1 MKPGS
6 KAWKNFMSK
15 LYGFGA
21 AIVIVGAMFKIE
33 HWPGASLFLI
43 IGLSTEALIFVFS
56 SFEPLHEDPDW
67 SLVYPEL
74 ALPEENKKSLK
85 EQMKKDA
92 AAGSRSNVTGGGS
105 GGGSGTSQQL
115 DKMLEEAKV
124 DSELIASLGEGM
136 RTFSQNARQLG
147 ETADAASAASDYAS
161 SLRNAS
167 GKVAGLADTYAQ
179 VSEGLTGL
187 AEQAKS
193 GESTGAHL
201 QKMSENLASLNNMYE
216 LQLNEMSQTRAL
228 YADMHHLVTNL
239 SESVEDTKRY
249 KENIAELANN
259 LKSLNTVYA
268 NMLNAMGTAR
278 Q

>member
-15 LYGFGA
+15 LYGLGA
-21 AIVIVGAMFKIE
+21 AVVIIGAMFKIE

-43 IGLSTEALIFVFS
+43 IGLSAEALIFIFS
-56 SFEPLHEDPDW
+56 AFEPLHEDPDW

-74 ALPEENKKSLK
+74 ALPEEGKKSLK
-85 EQMKKDA
+85 E
-92 AAGSRSNVTGGGS
+92 SNKGKVVGGGS
-105 GGGSGTSQQL
+105 GSGSSNGGSMSQQL

-124 DSELIASLGEGM
+124 DPELIASLGDGM
-136 RTFSQNARQLG
+136 RTFSQNAKQLG
-147 ETADAASAASDYAS
+147 DTADAAAAASDYAS
-161 SLRNAS
+161 SLRTAS
-167 GKVAGLADTYAQ
+167 GRVSSLADTYAQ
-179 VSEGLTGL
+179 VSESLTGM
-187 AEQAKS
+187 AEQAQS
-193 GESTGAHL
+193 GATTGAHL
-201 QKMSENLASLNNMYE
+201 AKMSENLAALNNMYE
-216 LQLNEMSQTRAL
+216 LQLSEMAQTRAL
-228 YADMHHLVTNL
+228 YADMHSLVTNL

-249 KENIAELANN
+249 KENISELANN